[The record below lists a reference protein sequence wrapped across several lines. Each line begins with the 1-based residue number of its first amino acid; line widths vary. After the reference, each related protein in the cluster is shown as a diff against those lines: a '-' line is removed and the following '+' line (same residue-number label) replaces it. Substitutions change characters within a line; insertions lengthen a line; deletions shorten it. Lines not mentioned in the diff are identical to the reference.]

1 MLPRLF
7 LALVLS
13 LAAGMLPAADLYT
26 GEVPAGDDAGHAG
39 AEMAALDQ
47 VLSRLTGL
55 YDESLAKRLGLGA
68 GSVNRLVLTRQLLR
82 REVFLPSGDTGEAL
96 YLQLTFDAA
105 AIRQLLADNQL
116 PRWGRE
122 RPLVL
127 LWTAQE
133 RDGAVGMLEEDS
145 RLGYLIAEHARRVG
159 LDIVRPLGDV
169 FDLSEVT
176 AEDIR
181 GGFLAS
187 SDSAA
192 KRYGADVVAMLDLR
206 QRQGDEDARHWQGR
220 LYWRVGGQELSLRR
234 SDVSRERMIA
244 EGFEMLASSLAS
256 RYAVIDAGGEALQWQ
271 VAVSGIVDEV
281 QYAAVVNYLENLSVV
296 HHLQVA
302 SAGGREIVFDLEAGE
317 GLESYLELGGLLEL
331 ERREHNR
338 KLFYRLAH

>member
-1 MLPRLF
+1 M
-7 LALVLS
+7 AAS
-13 LAAGMLPAADLYT
+13 LLPAADLYT
-26 GEVPAGDDAGHAG
+26 GEVPAGDGAGHAG

-47 VLSRLTGL
+47 VLSRLTGF
-55 YDESLAKRLGLGA
+55 YDESLVKRLGMGA
-68 GSVNRLVLTRQLLR
+68 GSVDRLVLTRQLLE
-82 REVFLPSGDTGEAL
+82 REVVLPSGDSEETL
-96 YLQLTFDAA
+96 YLQLDFDAA
-105 AIRQLLADNQL
+105 AIRRLLSDNQL

-127 LWTAQE
+127 LWIAQE
-133 RDGAVGMLEEDS
+133 DDGAVGMLEDDP
-145 RLGYLIAEHARRVG
+145 RLDYLVAEHARRVG

-176 AEDIR
+176 AEDVR

-187 SDSAA
+187 SENAA

-206 QRQGDEDARHWQGR
+206 QRQSDEDDGRWQGR
-220 LYWRVGGQELSLRR
+220 LHWRVGGQELSLRR
-234 SDVSRERMIA
+234 SDVQRERMIA
-244 EGFEMLASSLAS
+244 EGFEKLASSLAS
-256 RYAVIDAGGEALQWQ
+256 RYAVIDTGGEALHWQ

-296 HHLQVA
+296 HHLQVV
-302 SAGGREIVFDLEAGE
+302 SVRGREIVFDLEAGE

-331 ERREHNR
+331 EQREQNR